1 MRDLS
6 GEGLRQFGVSGG
18 PHQAA
23 RLLALIIAILS
34 AATKMSVSPKL
45 FPWVLLMPMV
55 VAAAEPVAPP
65 IIVTE
70 AQANGLSFAKPM
82 QVTCEFKAAHPDLFT
97 PELKALLVRE
107 GFEIALSVNMNGET
121 RQVTGVKVVAKRSGL
136 IDAQSLSSLVQQAE
150 ALTKGKP
157 GVLSWSLSQSLRL
170 P

>member
-1 MRDLS
+1 M
-6 GEGLRQFGVSGG
+6 
-18 PHQAA
+18 
-23 RLLALIIAILS
+23 
-34 AATKMSVSPKL
+34 SPKHFL
-45 FPWVLLMPMV
+45 WVLLMPLF
-55 VAAAEPVAPP
+55 VAAAEPVALPA
-65 IIVTE
+65 VVSA

-107 GFEIALSVNMNGET
+107 GFEFALSINMNGET
-121 RQVTGVKVVAKRSGL
+121 GQVTDFKAVAKRTAL